1 VENNVWIVGGD
12 HVVVVVD
19 ASDDSAPIVEEGVM
33 TSAEERYQKRFVEI
47 RGLEMAYVEEGA
59 GDPIVLLHG
68 NPSSSYQWRNVIPH
82 LTDLGRCIAPDL
94 IGMGDSAKLSGSGP
108 GSYRLVEHRKFLD
121 ALLEALDVSERVTLV
136 LHDWGSA
143 LGFDW
148 AYRNPSAV
156 RGIAYMEAFVATID
170 SWSDWPAE
178 GVAMFQAIRSDAG
191 EAMVLGQNFFVEKVL
206 PTEVLRG
213 LSEAEMRVYRRPYL
227 DPGESRRPTLSWPR
241 QVPVAR
247 EPRDVHDIIRQYG
260 RWLARSD
267 LPKLFIE
274 SVPGVMFENHRQI
287 ARSWPNQTHIT
298 VTGGHFV
305 PEDAPDEIGAAIA
318 GWLRDLQ

>member
-1 VENNVWIVGGD
+1 MFDRSNDFSTMVERDRSPSGD
-12 HVVVVVD
+12 GD
-19 ASDDSAPIVEEGVM
+19 RASEGVM

-47 RGLEMAYVEEGA
+47 GGLEMAYVEEGA
-59 GDPIVLLHG
+59 GDPIVFLHG

-82 LTDLGRCIAPDL
+82 LTGLGRCIAPDL

-108 GSYRLVEHRKFLD
+108 ESYRLVEHRKFLD
-121 ALLEALDVSERVTLV
+121 ALLETLDVSERVTLV

-191 EAMVLGQNFFVEKVL
+191 EAMVLGRKLLRREGPADRGTPRTQRGGDEGL
-206 PTEVLRG
+206 PPPIPRSGRVPAAD
-213 LSEAEMRVYRRPYL
+213 AEL
-227 DPGESRRPTLSWPR
+227 AATGSRRAGTARRLRHHS
-241 QVPVAR
+241 PVRAMAR
-247 EPRDVHDIIRQYG
+247 RG
-260 RWLARSD
+260 RTFRSSSSS
-267 LPKLFIE
+267 P
-274 SVPGVMFENHRQI
+274 SR
-287 ARSWPNQTHIT
+287 A
-298 VTGGHFV
+298 
-305 PEDAPDEIGAAIA
+305 
-318 GWLRDLQ
+318 